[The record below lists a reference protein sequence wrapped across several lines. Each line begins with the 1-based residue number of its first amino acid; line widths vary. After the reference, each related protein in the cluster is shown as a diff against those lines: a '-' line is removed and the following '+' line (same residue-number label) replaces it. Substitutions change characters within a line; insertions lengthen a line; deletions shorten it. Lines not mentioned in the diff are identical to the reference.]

1 MLRTPST
8 MTHRAPDGRETLRP
22 GTVLGGRYELRYV
35 LGRGGSS
42 VVYAARD
49 EQGADVAVK
58 LLDPEPEHRV
68 IERQRLLREARLTRS
83 LRHRSIVTVRDAGE
97 LPDGRAYL
105 VMERLRGRTL
115 ADRMTG
121 LFWMPIDEALA
132 IAGQLLEAL
141 DCAHEVGIVHRDVNP
156 ANIVLLDGEEGGM
169 KLIDFG
175 IGRDL
180 GNPQSRVTQP
190 DVVVGTLGYM
200 APEALLGDEPSV
212 YSDIYGAGATI
223 YEMLTGCP
231 PHRIR
236 AGDVRSVLCAMLEPV
251 EAVDRV
257 RPAVPPALAEGVM
270 CALSNRPPDRHSSI
284 REMAQACD
292 LWSMAA

>member
-1 MLRTPST
+1 
-8 MTHRAPDGRETLRP
+8 MTASPREERDTLRP
-22 GTVLGGRYELRYV
+22 GTVLAGRYELRYV

-49 EQGADVAVK
+49 ERGADVAVK

-68 IERQRLLREARLTRS
+68 VERARMLREARITRS

-97 LPDGRAYL
+97 LEDGRAFL
-105 VMERLRGRTL
+105 VMERLKGRTV
-115 ADRMTG
+115 ADRMSG

-132 IAGQLLEAL
+132 VAGQLLEAL

-156 ANIVLLDGEEGGM
+156 SNVFLLDGDEVRI

-180 GNPQSRVTQP
+180 GNPMSRVTQP
-190 DVVVGTLGYM
+190 DIVVGTLGYM

-212 YSDIYGAGATI
+212 RSDVYGAGATI
-223 YEMLTGCP
+223 YEMLTGTP
-231 PHRIR
+231 PHQIR
-236 AGDVRSVLCAMLEPV
+236 AGDVRSVLCAMLEPPDPV
-251 EAVDRV
+251 ADV

-270 CALSNRPPDRHSSI
+270 CALSNRPTDRHASV
-284 REMAQACD
+284 REMARACE